1 MIERLAKQLG
11 LESRGLTLTGLS
23 GERVQFG
30 CSNRIRH
37 ILSPEHSS
45 ITFASKGDLMNH
57 WLCCISLQIDRDW
70 TWDALEDRAFVINRE
85 KRFTH
90 DDPATETETE
100 EVGDIEIRHT
110 APFEALQDSHRNYTR
125 LIFIDAVEPKNP
137 RLQPVP
143 VPAPVPLPPDQPRF
157 PDTIEVNY
165 TIETRFKPGHAADKD
180 DNEKQAC
187 RVPITTPPSQIPKI
201 VSAGIAL
208 SPYERNEKYSA
219 TEPRRRYLWVE
230 FAEPIDD
237 PNDTYFARMLAYAP
251 DQLISDNRPEL
262 FVAPE
267 EPPLPIDPEH
277 IRAVRSGT
285 TNDLAGFRAM
295 QPMKKATDSDRHYI
309 LPLPRNLHANADE
322 MFGFFT
328 YE

>member
-1 MIERLAKQLG
+1 LTYKASRTETDLFLDVAGVPRLQGIYLQPDPPQLFDGSAITLLLGAEVEKPPEMIERLAKQLG

-90 DDPATETETE
+90 DNPATETETE

-143 VPAPVPLPPDQPRF
+143 VSPTILIKCTGLEGVTENLP
-157 PDTIEVNY
+157 
-165 TIETRFKPGHAADKD
+165 
-180 DNEKQAC
+180 
-187 RVPITTPPSQIPKI
+187 
-201 VSAGIAL
+201 
-208 SPYERNEKYSA
+208 
-219 TEPRRRYLWVE
+219 
-230 FAEPIDD
+230 
-237 PNDTYFARMLAYAP
+237 
-251 DQLISDNRPEL
+251 
-262 FVAPE
+262 
-267 EPPLPIDPEH
+267 
-277 IRAVRSGT
+277 
-285 TNDLAGFRAM
+285 
-295 QPMKKATDSDRHYI
+295 
-309 LPLPRNLHANADE
+309 
-322 MFGFFT
+322 
-328 YE
+328 